1 MDMARPG
8 VGTER
13 ITEVIRELEAQ
24 GKEPTVTV
32 VRERLGQGSFSTIGA
47 VLADWRR
54 ERASESRPAVP
65 EPPES
70 VRHLVTQL
78 WAEAWTG
85 ALKTHEPERQAF
97 QRERQDAERTKGEML
112 AEIARLEGEVS
123 RVESEREAAK
133 DAATKVREDLERE
146 QVGRAR
152 AESTAET
159 LQAELAELRA
169 ESRKTLETVTAW
181 VERATRAETKLEELA
196 GNN

>member
-1 MDMARPG
+1 MARPG
-8 VGTER
+8 VGIER

-24 GKEPTVTV
+24 GKEPTVTAI
-32 VRERLGQGSFSTIGA
+32 RERLGQGSFSTIGA

-54 ERASESRPAVP
+54 ERASEARPAVP

-70 VRHLVTQL
+70 MRHLVNQL
-78 WAEAWTG
+78 WAEAWSG
-85 ALKTHEPERQAF
+85 ALKTHEPERQVF

-133 DAATKVREDLERE
+133 DAATKVRGDLERE

-152 AESTAET
+152 AESTAQT

-169 ESRKTLETVTAW
+169 EGRKTLETVASW
-181 VERATRAETKLEELA
+181 VERATRAETKLEELT
-196 GNN
+196 GKN